1 MSAYVVM
8 IRHQTKSLDE
18 LQTYASLAK
27 EARAGHSMTRLA
39 SYGEL
44 TLLEGSPMEGAVILA
59 FPDRA
64 AAQAWYDSPAY
75 QKAKTHRNLGAD
87 YTVFIVDG
95 VAG

>member
-1 MSAYVVM
+1 
-8 IRHQTKSLDE
+8 
-18 LQTYASLAK
+18 
-27 EARAGHSMTRLA
+27 MTRLA

-44 TLLEGSPMEGAVILA
+44 TLLEGSPMDAVILA
-59 FPDRA
+59 FSDRA
-64 AAQAWYDSPAY
+64 AAQAWYNNPAY